1 MQVPGDATEGNK
13 KTCFAG
19 EVLGTGSKKRCPLP
33 HRHRHCFGEAACSWI
48 HVCCLLQAPTP
59 RSPCSMCCSRGSR
72 GSLGC
77 ALCIA
82 EALRAAMQVIQA
94 EERLCYKFA
103 SRLLPY
109 RTLPP
114 PCRRA
119 CNKGPRYPGWLLRP
133 APAACWRALG
143 GCCLSSRACP
153 KAQKCIYILAAVLL
167 EGQGHSLHH
176 DSPSCSF
183 FFLWP

>member
-1 MQVPGDATEGNK
+1 MHVPGDATEGK
-13 KTCFAG
+13 KKLLCRRGARDRQQ
-19 EVLGTGSKKRCPLP
+19 EVLSPATSSPSLLR
-33 HRHRHCFGEAACSWI
+33 EACCWI

-72 GSLGC
+72 GSLGY

-94 EERLCYKFA
+94 EERLCYKFT

-119 CNKGPRYPGWLLRP
+119 CNKGPRYPGRLLRP

-143 GCCLSSRACP
+143 GCCLSSKACP

-176 DSPSCSF
+176 GSPSCSF
-183 FFLWP
+183 FLLWP